1 MWEEERE
8 SAGVVST
15 VSYSLLHSVP
25 HSFNKFEQGERF
37 LVCMCVCV
45 CDPPLS
51 RPLCECASMKGG
63 RGKEMMKQIIELFY
77 VLINSVES

>member
-1 MWEEERE
+1 MWEEGRE

-45 CDPPLS
+45 CVILLS
-51 RPLCECASMKGG
+51 VSVLNEGRERKRDDEANHGVILCAC
-63 RGKEMMKQIIELFY
+63 
-77 VLINSVES
+77 